1 MEFIPYIKIN
11 ADRKKENEK
20 ERKLSQKS
28 PKEITKDYRV
38 SLVEVRS
45 QTQPTKSEELTAE
58 LPSGNAMCW
67 SC

>member
-1 MEFIPYIKIN
+1 MQTG
-11 ADRKKENEK
+11 RKKAFP
-20 ERKLSQKS
+20 